1 MANYTVVYDA
11 CVLFPAPLRDL
22 LMRLALVGLFRARW
36 SAQIHE
42 EWLRSL
48 LEKRPEL
55 TRAQLERTRD
65 LMNTSVLDSLVT
77 GHEPL
82 IEAIVLPDPDDRH
95 VVAAAIRCGANA
107 IVTYNLKDFPEA
119 ALQPLGIEAQH
130 PDDFV
135 LCQIDLG
142 PAVVLR
148 ALREQ
153 RAALK
158 NPPRS
163 LDDFLNT
170 LESQQLVQTVARLRR
185 DHYAEL
191 L

>member
-95 VVAAAIRCGANA
+95 VVAAAIRCGADA

-142 PAVVLR
+142 LAVVLR
-148 ALREQ
+148 ARREQ

>member
-22 LMRLALVGLFRARW
+22 LMRLAVVGLFRARW

>member
-36 SAQIHE
+36 NAQIHE

-95 VVAAAIRCGANA
+95 VVAAAIRCGADA

-142 PAVVLR
+142 LAVVLR

-170 LESQQLVQTVARLRR
+170 LESQQLVQAVARLRR

>member
-1 MANYTVVYDA
+1 LANYTVVYDA
-11 CVLFPAPLRDL
+11 CVLYPAPLRDL

-42 EWLRSL
+42 EWMRSL
-48 LEKRPEL
+48 LNKRPEL
-55 TRAQLERTRD
+55 TRVQLERTRD
-65 LMNTSVLDSLVT
+65 LMDTSVLDALVT
-77 GHEPL
+77 GYEPL
-82 IEAIVLPDPDDRH
+82 IEAIMLPDPDDRH
-95 VVAAAIRCGANA
+95 VVAAAIRCGADA
-107 IVTYNLKDFPEA
+107 IVTYNLKDFPDA

-135 LCQIDLG
+135 LCQLDLG

-153 RAALK
+153 RAALR

>member
-135 LCQIDLG
+135 LC
-142 PAVVLR
+142 R
-148 ALREQ
+148 STSALRSCCVHSVNSAQ
-153 RAALK
+153 
-158 NPPRS
+158 
-163 LDDFLNT
+163 
-170 LESQQLVQTVARLRR
+170 
-185 DHYAEL
+185 H
-191 L
+191 